1 MKKQEDKDPQLEY
14 VEEGYPVAVKEGVL
28 CKGKPKLKHF
38 RQRRTLILLIGLSD
52 NKQIRKFVQK
62 NENVRRITYSDIMDE
77 LEEKP
82 WDWNELQMQVNNE
95 FYNRVKKA
103 LKKGTAVV
111 ERYFMTLDS
120 RIGFLEVAMEKE
132 LAQKTVLI
140 VSKAEIKKNKEL
152 KKQLKNKTLLKGVDE
167 VYRL

>member
-1 MKKQEDKDPQLEY
+1 MDKANKDPQIADAEM
-14 VEEGYPVAVKEGVL
+14 YPVAGNTGVFR
-28 CKGKPKLKHF
+28 KGKPKLKKF
-38 RQRRTLILLIGLSD
+38 RQKRTLILLIGLSD
-52 NKQIRKFVQK
+52 NKKIRKFVQK
-62 NENVRRITYSDIMDE
+62 NENVRRITYSDIMNE

-82 WDWNELQMQVNNE
+82 WNWNELQMEVNNE

-120 RIGFLEVAMEKE
+120 RLGFLEVSMEKE
-132 LAQKTVLI
+132 LAQKTILI

-167 VYRL
+167 VYLL

>member
-1 MKKQEDKDPQLEY
+1 
-14 VEEGYPVAVKEGVL
+14 
-28 CKGKPKLKHF
+28 
-38 RQRRTLILLIGLSD
+38 
-52 NKQIRKFVQK
+52 
-62 NENVRRITYSDIMDE
+62 
-77 LEEKP
+77 
-82 WDWNELQMQVNNE
+82 MQVNNE